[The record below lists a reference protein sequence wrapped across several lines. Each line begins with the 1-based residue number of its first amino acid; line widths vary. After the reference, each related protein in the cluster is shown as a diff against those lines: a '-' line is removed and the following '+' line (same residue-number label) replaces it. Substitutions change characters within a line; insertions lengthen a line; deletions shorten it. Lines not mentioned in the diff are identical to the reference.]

1 MTEKRANFG
10 SSTKFEI
17 EVLVKDKN
25 GNVKSKEVEILKE
38 EQNGD
43 IS

>member
-10 SSTKFEI
+10 SSAKFEI
-17 EVLVKDKN
+17 EVLVRDKA
-25 GNVKSKEVEILKE
+25 GNVKSREVGILKE
-38 EQNGD
+38 GQNGD